1 MKTLL
6 IFAMLIFSNFLFVI
20 AQTSNTEEIRQRE
33 LEQLNQRRI
42 AEQKQRA
49 DFDRLQQLKNIP
61 DLENY
66 RTTLLR
72 RGIEKSRIEQVYR
85 MPNQAELNAVAPE
98 TQDLIRFAEFLRQ
111 PKTGLIKLMDGK
123 GCIGEHLVIATADCL
138 QYSMP
143 GAAASYSFRIPNYR
157 IEWLADLTFE
167 DKNFKC
173 LGRGVQG
180 ILTSLRDVPLE
191 TVNLQTSG
199 LNFLVTFKPETENKN
214 MKESRNHF
222 LKGVLKDGFT
232 YRSEWQAI
240 ENTTYILRS
249 IAYKGKQTITP
260 DGVEVSQVDKRKD
273 IIIAFRVIRKSEDG
287 SMTILW
293 KELTKKGAPNLK

>member
-6 IFAMLIFSNFLFVI
+6 IFAMLIFNNFLFVI
-20 AQTSNTEEIRQRE
+20 AQTTNTEEIRQRE

-49 DFDRLQQLKNIP
+49 DFNRLEQLKTIP
-61 DLENY
+61 EYDNFIAN
-66 RTTLLR
+66 LR
-72 RGIEKSRIEQVYR
+72 RKVIENARIRQVYR
-85 MPNQAELNAVAPE
+85 MPDQAELNAIAPE
-98 TQDLIRFAEFLRQ
+98 AQDLIKFAEFLRQ
-111 PKTGLIKLMDGK
+111 PKTGLIKLKDGK

-180 ILTSLRDVPLE
+180 ILTSLGDVPLE

-199 LNFLVTFKPETENKN
+199 LNFLITFKPETDDKK

-273 IIIAFRVIRKSEDG
+273 IIIAFRVIRKS
-287 SMTILW
+287 
-293 KELTKKGAPNLK
+293 